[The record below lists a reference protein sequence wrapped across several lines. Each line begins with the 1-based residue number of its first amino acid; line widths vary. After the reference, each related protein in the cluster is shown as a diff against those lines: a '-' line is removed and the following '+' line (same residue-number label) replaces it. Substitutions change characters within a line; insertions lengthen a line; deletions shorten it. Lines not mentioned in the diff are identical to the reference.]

1 MWVAASSS
9 PVITQMPRWRQPEH
23 RQERTLSMV
32 QYRYLGRSGLK
43 VPPLSLGAMMFGG
56 PTDEATATRIIRK
69 AGNQGFTFIDTADVY
84 NQGRSEEIVGR
95 AVAGDRDAWVL
106 ATKFVNPVGQG
117 PNRGGTS
124 RKWVIEAVEGSL
136 RRLGT
141 DYIDLL
147 YFHRAPFDAPLGEAV
162 RAIADLIRAGKL
174 RYFGVSNFRAWRIA
188 EVAHLA
194 AQFGIDGPVAS
205 QPLYNIVNRTAEAEQ
220 LPAAAHYGLGVV
232 PYSPLARGVLTGK
245 YAPGATPSADSRAGR
260 KDKRIL
266 ETEWRP
272 ESIAIAQEIRLHAA
286 ARGIT
291 ASDFALAWVLN
302 NKLVTSA
309 IAGPR
314 TEEQWDGYIRAL
326 DYRFTAE
333 DEALVDRLVVEGH
346 ASSPGFN
353 DPSHP
358 IEGRVPL
365 TGGIDAAARVAVRT
379 AALARVG

>member
-1 MWVAASSS
+1 MA
-9 PVITQMPRWRQPEH
+9 
-23 RQERTLSMV
+23 

-43 VPPLSLGAMMFGG
+43 VSPLNLGAMMFGG
-56 PTDEATATRIIRK
+56 PTDEATSQRIIRK
-69 AGNQGFTFIDTADVY
+69 AKSQGINFIDTADAY
-84 NQGRSEEIVGR
+84 SQGRSEEIVGR
-95 AVAGDRDAWVL
+95 AIAADRNDWVL
-106 ATKFVNPVGQG
+106 ATKFVNPLGSG
-117 PNRGGTS
+117 PNRGGIS

-162 RAIADLIRAGKL
+162 RAIADLVRAGKL

-194 AQFGIDGPVAS
+194 DQFGIDRPIAS

-220 LPAAAHYGLGVV
+220 LPAAAYYGLGVV
-232 PYSPLARGVLTGK
+232 SYSPLARGVLTGK
-245 YAPGATPSADSRAGR
+245 YAPGATPAADSRAGR
-260 KDKRIL
+260 NDRRIL

-272 ESIAIAQEIRLHAA
+272 ESITIAQEIRQHAE

-302 NKLVTSA
+302 NRLITSA

-314 TEEQWDGYIRAL
+314 TEAQWDGYVKAL

-346 ASSPGFN
+346 ASTPGFN

-358 IEGRVPL
+358 VEGRVPH
-365 TGGIDAAARVAVRT
+365 TGGIDATARVAART
-379 AALARVG
+379 AQLAKVG